1 MDGKARKPE
10 SALTR
15 ERVED
20 GNVPAQRASAHVP
33 IGETAQHGNAA
44 RELLSDRAASSTERR
59 EFHSAMNSDA
69 ARVLTAPRSPAKDVA
84 SSQVGQLVGFKDNG
98 RTPLITFPGQPGA
111 AAIPARATVELQATH
126 IGSDVV
132 LTFEGGDWLK
142 PIVLGVIRA
151 VDPNHLAEQP
161 GHVEVEADG
170 ERMFVSAKDQLV
182 LRCGKAM
189 ITLTKAGKILI
200 EGTYVSSRSSGVYR
214 IKGGSVQVN

>member
-1 MDGKARKPE
+1 MDGKARK
-10 SALTR
+10 
-15 ERVED
+15 
-20 GNVPAQRASAHVP
+20 Q
-33 IGETAQHGNAA
+33 ETVMVSGSDTA
-44 RELLSDRAASSTERR
+44 RMLS
-59 EFHSAMNSDA
+59 
-69 ARVLTAPRSPAKDVA
+69 APRSPAKDIA
-84 SSQVGQLVGFKDNG
+84 TSQVGQLVGFKDNG

-111 AAIPARATVELQATH
+111 AAIPARATVELQSTQ
-126 IGSDVV
+126 IGSEVV